1 MVVASSITRKEQYKG
16 TIKDG
21 LVISDQVKSVENTCL
36 KG

>member
-1 MVVASSITRKEQYKG
+1 MVVVGSITSIEQYKG